1 MPVTDHLL
9 GLFMQKKL
17 GVAIAAAL
25 TLGFVGGALFYSGG
39 RYAAEIGHMLAS
51 NDGVDVVQV
60 RQVSEAGDD
69 HADDD
74 HGEAGDDHGE
84 SAGGHAE
91 EGAGAE

>member
-25 TLGFVGGALFYSGG
+25 TLGFVGGALFYNSG
-39 RYAAEIGHMLAS
+39 RFAAEIGHMLAS
-51 NDGVDVVQV
+51 SDSVVAV
-60 RQVSEAGDD
+60 RAGQVSEAGDD